1 MVSLSEFF
9 LDGHTDLT
17 GPIRRALAKK
27 DVADKA
33 GAAALLTWRLMPEAL
48 AEQLTV
54 LLNVPLPD
62 ILRGAWNKGHAI
74 RQQLQKSAKT
84 PEKDLFLELVGHK
97 VTSNHEPYVAL
108 LRNGQEVGRLT
119 FTISVELVL
128 QGAVL
133 RIRDGHVREVQTGR
147 IKGKGT
153 VKLYGAT
160 LLEKELAPINVPGT
174 FEIGAEPITL
184 RLSA

>member
-17 GPIRRALAKK
+17 GTIRRALAKK
-27 DVADKA
+27 DVAGHA
-33 GAAALLTWRLMPEAL
+33 GAAAMLSWRLMPEAI
-48 AEQLTV
+48 AEQLAV
-54 LLNVPLPD
+54 LLNIPLSD
-62 ILRGAWNKGHAI
+62 ILRNAWNKGYAL
-74 RQQLQKSAKT
+74 RQELQKSAKT
-84 PEKDLFLELVGHK
+84 PDKDLFLQLVEHK
-97 VTSNHEPYVAL
+97 VTSTHEPYVAL

-119 FTISVELVL
+119 FSISVELVL

-133 RIRDGHVREVQTGR
+133 RLRDGRVREVQAGK
-147 IKGKGT
+147 IKSKGS

-160 LLEKELAPINVPGT
+160 LIEKELTTLTVPGT
-174 FEIGAEPITL
+174 FEVGAEPVTL